1 VNALITGFAGP
12 IGQALAARLM
22 RDNPF
27 GNVVGIGR
35 RPPELLG
42 PVRFVSADVREADLG
57 DLILMNGVQV
67 VIHLAWA
74 GEGPGGPRA
83 EHKATKALLEVAEL
97 AGVERVVLPSRDWVY
112 ARSQSSW
119 CAEDAPLRAS
129 GMGGSLRVD
138 AKLRVEAEVR
148 SLAARAPSTEVVV
161 VRTSGVLG
169 AGRGSQLDDVLAA
182 PVFTMPSSGD
192 PLVQFLHVDDAAE
205 VFLACATQPGLSGA
219 VNAAGPEPLPL
230 SVVAGV
236 LEKRTVRPPRWL
248 WSTLRRTRLLGFAPS
263 ELERLHS
270 STALS
275 IDRLIKEVGVQPRLT
290 TRQTLAVWRTGYP
303 GWAEGSIAGGR
314 MSG

>member
-1 VNALITGFAGP
+1 MNALITGFGGP

-22 RDNPF
+22 RENPF
-27 GNVVGIGR
+27 GRVVGVGR
-35 RPPELLG
+35 LPPELLG

-74 GEGPGGPRA
+74 GEGPGGPKA
-83 EHKATKALLEVAEL
+83 EYKSTKALLEVAEL

-112 ARSQSSW
+112 ARSQPAW
-119 CAEDAPLRAS
+119 CSEDAPLRAA

-148 SLAARAPSTEVVV
+148 ALAARAPSTEVVV
-161 VRTSGVLG
+161 VRMSGVLG
-169 AGRGSQLDDVLAA
+169 AGRGSPLDDVLAA
-182 PVFTMPSSGD
+182 PVLTMPAAGD
-192 PLVQFLHVDDAAE
+192 PLIQFLHVDDAAE
-205 VFLACATQPGLSGA
+205 VFLACATRPGLRGP

-248 WSTLRRTRLLGFAPS
+248 WAALRRARFLGFAPS

-270 STALS
+270 SAALS
-275 IDRLIKEVGVQPRLT
+275 IDRLVNEVGVRPRLT

-303 GWAEGSIAGGR
+303 GWVEGSMQGR
-314 MSG
+314 LSG